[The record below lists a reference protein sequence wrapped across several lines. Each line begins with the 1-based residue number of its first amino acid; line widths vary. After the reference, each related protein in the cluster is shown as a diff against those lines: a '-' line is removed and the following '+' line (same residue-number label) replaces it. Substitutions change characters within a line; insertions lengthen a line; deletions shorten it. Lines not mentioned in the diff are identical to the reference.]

1 MLTATLG
8 GSVVI
13 AAGGAGCSESSSD
26 ADDLAAGGPAETA
39 EASMIYEERRIRLK
53 PRSFPDYRTF
63 VLESLW
69 PRLAE
74 AGHRPLCLL
83 NGRVGAGSDDVVLIV
98 GYDGYDAWQSAQP
111 AITGAGPGD
120 PPRSWIADE
129 QARLMTP
136 SPYRPTPTTPD
147 DDRRAVYGLRRW
159 WIEPDDWDEFARLSF
174 EGVWPAMDHMGH
186 WVLGQFRTAATTSPL
201 EIVNLAGYR
210 DAAHWEATRDPVEQ
224 GVPEEKV
231 ELLRTLGAAR
241 RALVHR
247 SFVTLMTAHWP

>member
-1 MLTATLG
+1 MAGLG
-8 GSVVI
+8 GPVVI
-13 AAGGAGCSESSSD
+13 AAGGTGCSESAPD
-26 ADDLAAGGPAETA
+26 ADDRAADGAAETP
-39 EASMIYEERRIRLK
+39 ETVMIYEERRIQLK
-53 PRSFPDYRTF
+53 PGSFPDYRTF
-63 VLESLW
+63 VLESSW

-83 NGRVGAGSDDVVLIV
+83 NGRVGTGSENAVLIV
-98 GYDGYDAWQSAQP
+98 GFDGYDAWQSAQP
-111 AITGAGPGD
+111 AIAGAGPGD
-120 PPRSWIADE
+120 PPRAWIASE

-159 WIEPDDWDEFARLSF
+159 WIEPGDWEEFARLSF

-210 DAAHWEATRDPVEQ
+210 DAAHWEATRDPVAQ
-224 GVPEEKV
+224 GVREDKV
-231 ELLRTLGAAR
+231 ELLRTLGAER
-241 RALVHR
+241 RALVLR
-247 SFVTLMTAHWP
+247 SYVTLMTAHWPE